1 MSANVFVQYLVL
13 QAQPAWRHL
22 PAAEREAG
30 RAAFARHIE
39 TAAEGKA
46 QVTTYAYA
54 TLGLK
59 AGTEL
64 LLWRLASSPE
74 ALQESLSSLLLTGM
88 GAYLD
93 LRLAMT
99 GMTRPS
105 TYVRKPTTQEQAVLE
120 PERMHYLTVYPFSKT
135 VEWYL
140 MSKETRQG
148 MMNEHMRIG
157 HDFPAVRQLLVYSFG
172 IDDQEFIVA
181 YETDDL
187 PAYQSLVMALREAE
201 GRRYTLKDTP
211 IITGIY
217 RPLAQT
223 LALLG

>member
-1 MSANVFVQYLVL
+1 MSAHVFVQYLTL
-13 QAQPAWRHL
+13 KAQPAWRHL

-30 RAAFARHIE
+30 RAAFARQIE
-39 TAAEGKA
+39 AAAPE
-46 QVTTYAYA
+46 VTTYAYA

-59 AGTEL
+59 AGTDL
-64 LLWRLASSPE
+64 LLWRLAPSPE
-74 ALQESLSSLLLTGM
+74 ALQDSLSALLLTGL

-93 LRLAMT
+93 VNLAMT

-105 TYVRKPTTQEQAVLE
+105 TYVRKPTTQEQAILE

-135 VEWYL
+135 VDWYL
-140 MSKETRQG
+140 MSKEARQG

-157 HDFPAVRQLLVYSFG
+157 HDFPTVRQLLVYSFG
-172 IDDQEFIVA
+172 MDDQEFIVA

-211 IITGIY
+211 IHTGVY
-217 RPLAQT
+217 RPLPQT